1 MHDVFVNDNDNNYFN
16 KTTDFS
22 GLFLKGHFFNKS
34 FILTEDKWLLVDYC
48 SPDLRF
54 KRKDWTT
61 YKDSFIGEI

>member
-34 FILTEDKWLLVDYC
+34 FILTEDK
-48 SPDLRF
+48 
-54 KRKDWTT
+54 
-61 YKDSFIGEI
+61 